1 MKRFY
6 FFINSI
12 LKHRHCETGFS
23 RSWQSK
29 ILKVSANIKDFRSPR
44 RAKALLA
51 MTLCLSFFSLSSKS
65 FAQPAPQTLGWSF
78 INFTTPVFSWDIFRN
93 SMFGIPPDSSGITA
107 PFDLLFYNGA
117 FKTALSANGN
127 CYGLSLMSLVMNKD
141 GGQLG
146 YCCPTNFYG
155 GSGTTGPTDTKLG
168 RAINIMHGHQVT
180 LACIQSFFDQAVS
193 GHSQL
198 AHFGKDL
205 IKATIDKEG
214 PCIVSITKSFSPSD
228 GGHSLIAYQ
237 VQDLGGGDFH
247 IMVVDPNR
255 IWADS
260 ITLDQREFYTNGRNY
275 IDVNGDNWSY
285 KMAKA
290 GGSALVYDL
299 WASGSHGHLTGLPVS
314 IAGPTGRVPSSLG
327 LAIGEL
333 MAKFF
338 ISDLDGG
345 SGGMITQV
353 RNPQGK
359 RLFKPGIQDIDWN
372 PQTGLCSM
380 VPFFP
385 SDAIGQNTK
394 FPFELYFNMGAM
406 PDAEIDFTTSPK
418 GSFIATGDNTGYV
431 KVTSH
436 DGNVSATMAVSG
448 VGTSSPAIS
457 IKNALKPM
465 MCDIDIL
472 IPTKSG
478 EINRIFS
485 LKNVEI
491 LPGNF
496 SQLDF
501 AIVNARDVSI
511 KGTSQKGS
519 LLTITQ
525 QALDHQKEFSTEAI
539 SMTPSNKPIWSEDQ
553 WQYMK
558 KTQPVKLTG
567 K

>member
-1 MKRFY
+1 MKRLY
-6 FFINSI
+6 SI
-12 LKHRHCETGFS
+12 IFCTSLFLLC
-23 RSWQSK
+23 SK
-29 ILKVSANIKDFRSPR
+29 VL
-44 RAKALLA
+44 
-51 MTLCLSFFSLSSKS
+51 
-65 FAQPAPQTLGWSF
+65 AQPAPQTLGWSF
-78 INFTTPVFSWDIFRN
+78 VNFTTPVFSWDIYRN
-93 SMFGIPPDSSGITA
+93 SMFGIPPDSSGVTA

-155 GSGTTGPTDTKLG
+155 GSGTTGPTDPKLG

-180 LACIQSFFDQAVS
+180 LACIQSFFDQVVS

-198 AHFGKDL
+198 AHFGKDI

-228 GGHSLIAYQ
+228 GGHSLIAYE

-260 ITLDQREFYTNGRNY
+260 LKLDQREFYTNGRNY

-285 KMAKA
+285 KMAKTN
-290 GGSALVYDL
+290 GSASVYDL
-299 WASGSHGHLTGLPVS
+299 WQSGSHGHLTGLPVS

-333 MAKFF
+333 LAKFF
-338 ISDLDGG
+338 ISDLEGG
-345 SGGMITQV
+345 SGGTITQI
-353 RNPQGK
+353 RNSEGK
-359 RLFKPGIQDIDWN
+359 CLFKPGVQDIDWD
-372 PQTGLCSM
+372 QATGLRSM

-406 PDAEIDFTTSPK
+406 PNAEIDFKTGTK
-418 GSFIATGDNTGYV
+418 GSFVATGDNTGYI
-431 KVTSH
+431 KVTCR
-436 DGNVSATMAVSG
+436 DANASARISVSG
-448 VGTSSPAIS
+448 VGTSSPSLI
-457 IKNALKPM
+457 IKKVSQLM
-465 MCDIDIL
+465 ICDIDIL
-472 IPTKSG
+472 IATKQG
-478 EINRIFS
+478 EINRIFT
-485 LKNVEI
+485 LKDVEI
-491 LPGNF
+491 LPGES
-496 SQLDF
+496 SQLEF
-501 AIVNARDVSI
+501 AVTGARDVSI
-511 KGTSQKGS
+511 IGNSRKSS

-525 QALDHQKEFSTEAI
+525 QALDHEKEFSTEAI
-539 SMTPSNKPIWSEDQ
+539 SITPSNGSFWSEEQ
-553 WQYMK
+553 WEYLK
-558 KTQPVKLTG
+558 KTQPIRLTG